1 MKINRIYVKG
11 DCHGDYNF
19 LPQFCIQEH
28 TTAADVLI
36 LLGDNALRFEGY
48 KNRHELRRKEDVS
61 HFPITIFALG
71 GNHDRPLY
79 FSRPEE
85 CELVNYPFEEKHVNP
100 LMWRDKDYPNIYY
113 FMHEAPLYWI
123 KDKKRAILQGAYSV
137 DKDYRL
143 RECWTWFPDE
153 QLPVEMRDNISAQL
167 WGQKVDLTDFS

>member
-36 LLGDNALRFEGY
+36 LLGNNALRFEGY

-85 CELVNYPFEEKHVNP
+85 CELVNYLFEKNTLIH
-100 LMWRDKDYPNIYY
+100 
-113 FMHEAPLYWI
+113 
-123 KDKKRAILQGAYSV
+123 
-137 DKDYRL
+137 
-143 RECWTWFPDE
+143 
-153 QLPVEMRDNISAQL
+153 
-167 WGQKVDLTDFS
+167 